1 MEMLLNL
8 KTTAYYR
15 YIRLFKRAAEIVLES
30 LDVKEDDIYALKLAV
45 AEAAANV
52 IEHGYGV
59 ETEENIELEVY
70 LEAKELTFVLR
81 DYGTQSDV
89 SDIKSRELDD
99 YQEGGLGVHIIRT
112 VMDSVEYIHMEKGTK
127 LIMKKKID

>member
-52 IEHGYGV
+52 IEHGYGA
-59 ETEENIELEVY
+59 ETGENIELEVY
-70 LEAKELTFVLR
+70 LEDKELTFVLR